1 MAATIRER
9 MGGPRA
15 ESDWDQTPSWEL
27 YDDLRWQAGKS
38 TAREMGLIDDGDPAN
53 PG

>member
-15 ESDWDQTPSWEL
+15 ESDWDRTPCWEL